1 MTKSNSLKSVL
12 IFENINKNKETI
24 RKIKDKNLD
33 EENRY
38 LHDRIKNM

>member
-33 EENRY
+33 EEKRY

>member
-1 MTKSNSLKSVL
+1 VTKSNSLKSVL